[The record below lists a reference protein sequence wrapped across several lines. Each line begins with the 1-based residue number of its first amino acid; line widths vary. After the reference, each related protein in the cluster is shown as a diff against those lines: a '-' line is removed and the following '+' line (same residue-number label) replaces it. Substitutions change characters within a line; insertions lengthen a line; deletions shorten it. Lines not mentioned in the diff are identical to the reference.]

1 MTDKEQ
7 DVHDEAINLAATAIK
22 QALKDKIREYPEDF
36 APALALPDGIKKL
49 AGACMAVLLNKAE
62 RDSQEADKGCAL
74 LMTAGATFLVL
85 NVAAITAKVVELYNA
100 DKE

>member
-1 MTDKEQ
+1 MTEKEQ
-7 DVHDEAINLAATAIK
+7 AVHDETINLAATAIK

-36 APALALPDGIKKL
+36 AQVLALPDGIKKL
-49 AGACMAVLLNKAE
+49 ANECMVVLLDKAE